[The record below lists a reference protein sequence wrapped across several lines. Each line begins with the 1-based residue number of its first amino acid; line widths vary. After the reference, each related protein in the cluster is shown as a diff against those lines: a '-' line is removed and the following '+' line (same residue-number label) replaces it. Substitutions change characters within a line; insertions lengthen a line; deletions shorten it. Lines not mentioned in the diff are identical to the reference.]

1 MEFEVA
7 SVTVM
12 AVYKD
17 RSMHLGGSER
27 SGTPLV
33 RGELCGGNK
42 RMLTGSRV

>member
-7 SVTVM
+7 SVTVT
-12 AVYKD
+12 AVYED
-17 RSMHLGGSER
+17 HSMHLGGSER